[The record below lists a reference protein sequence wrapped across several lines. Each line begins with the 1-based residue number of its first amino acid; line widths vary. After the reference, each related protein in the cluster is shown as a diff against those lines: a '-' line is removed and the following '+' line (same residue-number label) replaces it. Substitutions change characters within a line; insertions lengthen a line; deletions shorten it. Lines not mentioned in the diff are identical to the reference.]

1 MKATPALGFSL
12 YPTSLPS
19 HSTIMASSA
28 STSAST
34 SKTINAQ
41 ANALW
46 QKQPKANAEFFAL
59 TYGALVAELVRDLEQ
74 TTEIQ
79 AELDRMGHS
88 IGIRFIEEVLAKA
101 PELKVSQQ
109 FMESVDVVK
118 VAMKLFLGVT
128 VEIVTSGEDQ
138 YIVKMNENPL
148 MVFVELPEDRQD
160 LQYSQ
165 LLAGMLRGMLEMLQF
180 DCDVSIS
187 SSTTTGN
194 KEIHELKVVLKQ
206 VLQGGAGE
214 EYQEE

>member
-1 MKATPALGFSL
+1 
-12 YPTSLPS
+12 
-19 HSTIMASSA
+19 MASSS
-28 STSAST
+28 STT
-34 SKTINAQ
+34 TTTTNKTINSQ

-74 TTEIQ
+74 TPEIQ

-101 PELKVSQQ
+101 PELKVSNQ
-109 FMESVDVVK
+109 FMETVDVVK
-118 VAMKLFLGVT
+118 VAFKLFLGVT
-128 VEIVTSGEDQ
+128 VEIATNNNEEMDQ
-138 YIVKMNENPL
+138 YTVKMNENPL

-165 LLAGMLRGMLEMLQF
+165 LLPGMLRGMLEMLQF
-180 DCDVSIS
+180 DCDVTMS
-187 SSTTTGN
+187 SSTTTTG
-194 KEIHELKVVLKQ
+194 KEVHEMKVVLKQ

-214 EYQEE
+214 DYQEE

>member
-1 MKATPALGFSL
+1 
-12 YPTSLPS
+12 
-19 HSTIMASSA
+19 MASSS
-28 STSAST
+28 STTTST
-34 SKTINAQ
+34 NKSITTQ

-74 TTEIQ
+74 TSEIQ

-101 PELKVSQQ
+101 PELKVSNQ
-109 FMESVDVVK
+109 FMETVDVVK
-118 VAMKLFLGVT
+118 VAFKLFLGIT
-128 VEIVTSGEDQ
+128 VEIATTSTSNNNDETEQQ
-138 YIVKMNENPL
+138 YIVKMNENPF

-165 LLAGMLRGMLEMLQF
+165 LLAGLLRGMLEMLQF
-180 DCDVSIS
+180 DCLVTIS
-187 SSTTTGN
+187 SSMTTTG
-194 KEIHELKVVLKQ
+194 KDVHELKVVLKQ

-214 EYQEE
+214 DYQEE